1 MSEFDGEIR
10 INTKINTADAEKML
24 MKLEEKMQQSAKQ
37 CEKIQAKMKELANQK
52 IPTEEFAQVQAQIEK
67 DTASLNKLIE
77 RMDKFT
83 ALGGKTDSKAFKS
96 MQYDV
101 EQLRNSIKQAKADK
115 QAMQADGSDY
125 INPKTTPQ
133 YQELNTQLQNAQSE
147 FNSLKE
153 ASRQAAS
160 ELLKTGNKGNTSFL
174 NIGKAAEAAKKV
186 VGGVASVAGK
196 VKTAMGNMANK
207 AGKAFS
213 KLTMHTKKS
222 NSALSRFGNTVKQLA
237 LSMVVFQVISK
248 TFNAMV
254 ESIKSGIQN
263 YAKYSDKFNES
274 MSDRKSVV

>member
-1 MSEFDGEIR
+1 MYV
-10 INTKINTADAEKML
+10 
-24 MKLEEKMQQSAKQ
+24 QSIA
-37 CEKIQAKMKELANQK
+37 
-52 IPTEEFAQVQAQIEK
+52 
-67 DTASLNKLIE
+67 
-77 RMDKFT
+77 
-83 ALGGKTDSKAFKS
+83 
-96 MQYDV
+96 
-101 EQLRNSIKQAKADK
+101 
-115 QAMQADGSDY
+115 
-125 INPKTTPQ
+125 
-133 YQELNTQLQNAQSE
+133 LNTQLQNTQSE

-274 MSDRKSVV
+274 IPRLANGGITTGSTLANIGEAGREAVLPLENNTGWMDDLASKLASKMPDYSGAKTVVLAVDGKEFARINLPYLQDEEIRLPFCVRTPRH

>member
-115 QAMQADGSDY
+115 QTMQADGSDY

-133 YQELNTQLQNAQSE
+133 YQELNTQLQNTQSE
-147 FNSLKE
+147 FNSFC
-153 ASRQAAS
+153 S
-160 ELLKTGNKGNTSFL
+160 
-174 NIGKAAEAAKKV
+174 
-186 VGGVASVAGK
+186 
-196 VKTAMGNMANK
+196 
-207 AGKAFS
+207 
-213 KLTMHTKKS
+213 
-222 NSALSRFGNTVKQLA
+222 
-237 LSMVVFQVISK
+237 
-248 TFNAMV
+248 
-254 ESIKSGIQN
+254 
-263 YAKYSDKFNES
+263 
-274 MSDRKSVV
+274 RKSKNGYGKHGK